1 MKPGAGVRYG
11 APLWL
16 AGASLSRSAPISA
29 IYMLAAFS
37 AANTRSLRNGGRR
50 NRTPVAS

>member
-1 MKPGAGVRYG
+1 M
-11 APLWL
+11 
-16 AGASLSRSAPISA
+16 SAHVA
-29 IYMLAAFS
+29 LYVFAAFN